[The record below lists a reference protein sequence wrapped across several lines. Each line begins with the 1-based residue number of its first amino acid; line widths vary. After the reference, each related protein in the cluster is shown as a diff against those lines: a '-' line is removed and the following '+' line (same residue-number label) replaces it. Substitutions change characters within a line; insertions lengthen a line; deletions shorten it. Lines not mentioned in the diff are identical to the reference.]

1 MNDELS
7 ASLKYY
13 ENKSQC
19 TVCRN
24 TTSYFWGVSPHPG
37 ITAISLMSCVHAQR
51 IICLYG
57 SIYPSSSVVYFWM
70 SGLHSFPLDR
80 VINVTSERLVWVTQM
95 NN

>member
-1 MNDELS
+1 MNDQLS

-19 TVCRN
+19 TAEKLHPFLGSES
-24 TTSYFWGVSPHPG
+24 TSGHHGNLP
-37 ITAISLMSCVHAQR
+37 LMSCVHAQR

-80 VINVTSERLVWVTQM
+80 VINVTSERLVLGYPDE
-95 NN
+95 